1 MCCSFDVESFFK
13 CICYQNHIPIYSDTI
28 ANTVQSQTANYQILN
43 RSFNFPSCTFHYPF
57 ATKTSFQNIY
67 LARTALPNRVQDIH
81 RTLEHPQVAQKMV
94 LRPPLTSLGTHVCC
108 FSLASAAMC
117 RRLLS
122 GKWVPTLLLKDP
134 HTHPQFR
141 VTLWWKTIFHCR
153 TLVAT
158 CVLNFPFRN
167 HCFSAFSILFSLL
180 FVFFFIFDIIIL
192 LAIHI

>member
-1 MCCSFDVESFFK
+1 
-13 CICYQNHIPIYSDTI
+13 
-28 ANTVQSQTANYQILN
+28 
-43 RSFNFPSCTFHYPF
+43 
-57 ATKTSFQNIY
+57 
-67 LARTALPNRVQDIH
+67 
-81 RTLEHPQVAQKMV
+81 MV

-180 FVFFFIFDIIIL
+180 FVFFFYFWYYNTSCYSHLTAHKNALIPTL
-192 LAIHI
+192 HWWWKTLASHAISDQKHLQTAKVVVAIW